1 MLQSST
7 VCRTK
12 RDRVRQA
19 QEAAYR
25 FMSDMAGDEPGFEEA
40 IRALFAGKRLR
51 FNELVHDWP
60 VDVRDYAQQLAEAA
74 LN

>member
-1 MLQSST
+1 
-7 VCRTK
+7 
-12 RDRVRQA
+12 
-19 QEAAYR
+19 
-25 FMSDMAGDEPGFEEA
+25 MSDMAGDEPGFEEA